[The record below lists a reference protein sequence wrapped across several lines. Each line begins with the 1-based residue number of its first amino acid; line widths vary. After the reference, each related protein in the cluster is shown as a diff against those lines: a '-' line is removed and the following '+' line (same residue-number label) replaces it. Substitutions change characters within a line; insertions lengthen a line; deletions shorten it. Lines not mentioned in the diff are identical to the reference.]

1 MKTKCPICDYELRMC
16 QCLFAG
22 DCHPDRTKI
31 REVVLDHLYLLT
43 DEQIKHIQYLEKYWN
58 MSYADEEKEEIK
70 RKLEEMKN
78 KEKFAKEIVEWEDVP
93 PVQMTLDDFMKNVT
107 EHRLE

>member
-1 MKTKCPICDYELRMC
+1 MKTKCPICDYELGMC

-43 DEQIKHIQYLEKYWN
+43 DEQIKHIQYLEKHWN
-58 MSYADEEKEEIK
+58 TSYADEEKEEIK
-70 RKLEEMKN
+70 RKLKEGRRDGKGWEVIGNIYDTPGMKN
-78 KEKFAKEIVEWEDVP
+78 G
-93 PVQMTLDDFMKNVT
+93 
-107 EHRLE
+107 RC

>member
-1 MKTKCPICDYELRMC
+1 MKTKCPICDYELGMC

-22 DCHPDRTKI
+22 DWHPDRTKI

-58 MSYADEEKEEIK
+58 MSYADEEKEEMRLIGRSSSTKEEKRTIIK
-70 RKLEEMKN
+70 S
-78 KEKFAKEIVEWEDVP
+78 
-93 PVQMTLDDFMKNVT
+93 FMPDY
-107 EHRLE
+107 

>member
-1 MKTKCPICDYELRMC
+1 MKTKCPICDYEFGMC

-22 DCHPDRTKI
+22 DWHPDRTKI

-78 KEKFAKEIVEWEDVP
+78 KEKFAKEIVE
-93 PVQMTLDDFMKNVT
+93 
-107 EHRLE
+107 

>member
-1 MKTKCPICDYELRMC
+1 MNWECVSVYLLVIGIQTE
-16 QCLFAG
+16 Q
-22 DCHPDRTKI
+22 KI

-70 RKLEEMKN
+70 RKLKDGGRD
-78 KEKFAKEIVEWEDVP
+78 EK
-93 PVQMTLDDFMKNVT
+93 
-107 EHRLE
+107 

>member
-1 MKTKCPICDYELRMC
+1 MKTKCPICNYELKMC

-31 REVVLDHLYLLT
+31 REVVFDHLYLLT

-70 RKLEEMKN
+70 RKLKERVEEMKN
-78 KEKFAKEIVEWEDVP
+78 KEQTNACYGCFGAANGDCDECAKDWSDK
-93 PVQMTLDDFMKNVT
+93 Q
-107 EHRLE
+107 

>member
-1 MKTKCPICDYELRMC
+1 MSKIPKEIVDKIEQRNKLEEMKTKCPICDYELGMC

-22 DCHPDRTKI
+22 GCHPDRTKI

-43 DEQIKHIQYLEKYWN
+43 EEQIKHIQYLEKYWN

-70 RKLEEMKN
+70 RKL
-78 KEKFAKEIVEWEDVP
+78 KEGGTDE
-93 PVQMTLDDFMKNVT
+93 
-107 EHRLE
+107 

>member
-1 MKTKCPICDYELRMC
+1 MKNKCPICNYELKMC
-16 QCLFAG
+16 QCLF

-58 MSYADEEKEEIK
+58 TSYVDEEKEEIK
-70 RKLEEMKN
+70 RKL
-78 KEKFAKEIVEWEDVP
+78 KEGGVDEK
-93 PVQMTLDDFMKNVT
+93 
-107 EHRLE
+107 

>member
-1 MKTKCPICDYELRMC
+1 MKIKCPICNYELGMC

-70 RKLEEMKN
+70 RKLKEGGRDEE
-78 KEKFAKEIVEWEDVP
+78 
-93 PVQMTLDDFMKNVT
+93 
-107 EHRLE
+107 

>member
-1 MKTKCPICDYELRMC
+1 
-16 QCLFAG
+16 
-22 DCHPDRTKI
+22 
-31 REVVLDHLYLLT
+31 LT

-78 KEKFAKEIVEWEDVP
+78 KEKFAKEIVE
-93 PVQMTLDDFMKNVT
+93 
-107 EHRLE
+107 

>member
-1 MKTKCPICDYELRMC
+1 MTDRKGEITNGIKNSTMC

-22 DCHPDRTKI
+22 DWHPDRTKI

-70 RKLEEMKN
+70 RKLKDGGRD
-78 KEKFAKEIVEWEDVP
+78 EK
-93 PVQMTLDDFMKNVT
+93 
-107 EHRLE
+107 